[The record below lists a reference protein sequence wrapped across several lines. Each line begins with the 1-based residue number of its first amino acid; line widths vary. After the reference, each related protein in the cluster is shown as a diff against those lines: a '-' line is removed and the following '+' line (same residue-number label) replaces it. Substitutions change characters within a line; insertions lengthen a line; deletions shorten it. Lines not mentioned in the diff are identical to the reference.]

1 MLADSARAFEAF
13 RRAMPLAWDEALA
26 LRYARGLGLGAL
38 RGDPAYR
45 ELLDELDRSWPAS

>member
-1 MLADSARAFEAF
+1 VLADSARAFEAF